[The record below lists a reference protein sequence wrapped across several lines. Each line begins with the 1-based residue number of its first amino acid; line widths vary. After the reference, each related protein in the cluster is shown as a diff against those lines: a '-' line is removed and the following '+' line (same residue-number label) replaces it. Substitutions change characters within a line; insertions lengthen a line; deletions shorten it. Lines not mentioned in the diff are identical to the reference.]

1 MVKVIEAGKNSKGIH
16 SSSVLVYE
24 YRDHLEVRVQAR
36 EKDARPSREVIT
48 IKRSEG
54 NSTMLLIENM
64 IKGHIV
70 ELLVLA
76 AFKS

>member
-1 MVKVIEAGKNSKGIH
+1 M
-16 SSSVLVYE
+16 
-24 YRDHLEVRVQAR
+24 RVQVR
-36 EKDARPSREVIT
+36 EKAARPSREM
-48 IKRSEG
+48 IKIMRREG